1 MTDFAAILAAHRR
14 IAIAGG
20 PRTGKTTLS
29 ASVSDRPVIATDS
42 YMGLPWGDIPHKVI
56 ADIGEAEAFVLEG
69 VQVART
75 LRKGLAVDA
84 VVYLTRPKMEV
95 KREHVAMAKG
105 IATVMRDWLSGVPGV
120 PVFVETADGLV
131 PAGGQ

>member
-1 MTDFAAILAAHRR
+1 VT
-14 IAIAGG
+14 
-20 PRTGKTTLS
+20 
-29 ASVSDRPVIATDS
+29 DRPVIATDS

-56 ADIGEAEAFVLEG
+56 ADIGDAEAFVVEG

-84 VVYLTRPKMEV
+84 VVYLTRPKAEV

-105 IATVMRDWLSGVPGV
+105 IATVMRGWLAGAPSV
-120 PVFVETADGLV
+120 PVYVETADGLV
-131 PAGGQ
+131 QAGAP